1 MLCLQCMLLQKTT
14 VALSFVYIIS
24 RFLFEFWLFIISPL
38 TARGWWRHS
47 QSSNISTAIS
57 FWKSISNAHSLS
69 PIPCLTDDDSDADLV
84 TDYLDAPTLLN
95 NTKTT
100 TATSPTA
107 NNSTDN
113 NKFNNTTSSTTPNIK
128 NYFVSTVDIK
138 EKNNHFMSGA
148 GGEHHAYANGT
159 QQQSS
164 SGGGGASNGHFHHPS
179 AAVNINSINNNTIT
193 ITTPSGHTT
202 NNNILINNHHIN
214 NINCVNASM
223 VPIISV
229 TPHSP
234 GAKYNS
240 ILEDSLSHLQSIR
253 ETVQQMKNSSGQ
265 NASFVSMGIVNPT
278 LAASKVF
285 HSCPSLT
292 NLSVSNAIWLAA
304 QNAMTYTLND
314 NRRKSWT
321 AIEDLTD
328 CTKNSHKRY
337 IIVRCWAFLLWPP

>member
-1 MLCLQCMLLQKTT
+1 MFSN
-14 VALSFVYIIS
+14 V
-24 RFLFEFWLFIISPL
+24 FLF
-38 TARGWWRHS
+38 
-47 QSSNISTAIS
+47 
-57 FWKSISNAHSLS
+57 
-69 PIPCLTDDDSDADLV
+69 TDDDSDADLV
-84 TDYLDAPTLLN
+84 TDYLDAPTLN
-95 NTKTT
+95 SKTT
-100 TATSPTA
+100 TS
-107 NNSTDN
+107 ST
-113 NKFNNTTSSTTPNIK
+113 TTNLDKSASTTPNIK

-138 EKNNHFMSGA
+138 ERNLMSG
-148 GGEHHAYANGT
+148 GNEQHGYANGT
-159 QQQSS
+159 QSS
-164 SGGGGASNGHFHHPS
+164 SSGSVGGGGASNGHFN
-179 AAVNINSINNNTIT
+179 AGNINNNINNINNNTIT

-214 NINCVNASM
+214 NINCNASM

-240 ILEDSLSHLQSIR
+240 ILEDSLSQLQSIR

-265 NASFVSMGIVNPT
+265 NASFVGMGIINPT

-328 CTKNSHKRY
+328 CTKNSHKR
-337 IIVRCWAFLLWPP
+337 